1 MKIGICLK
9 WKYDKS
15 NISRATMF
23 SWMDYSD
30 TISSVN
36 ELSSLKK
43 ILAKD
48 PSGSACKEKI
58 NGSCIDLALNRS
70 IYYLALTY

>member
-1 MKIGICLK
+1 
-9 WKYDKS
+9 
-15 NISRATMF
+15 MF